1 MSTAYGRALWLPG
14 AWQFS
19 ASAFLA
25 RLPLS
30 MIGLGAV
37 VLISSTTGSYAA
49 AGIVVATFG
58 VVGAI
63 GNVVIGRLADRV
75 GQARL
80 LPALAAV
87 HVATLL
93 GVVALVL
100 GGAPLWSQAALAGL
114 AGFLAPP
121 IGSFV
126 RARWVHVS
134 PDAATLQAGFAL
146 ESIIDELIFTV
157 GPLLTAWLAFSYS
170 LPLPLYVACAFCL
183 SGSIFLAVQRRTQPT
198 VHREHHEHRRS
209 ALLLPGMALLVLA
222 AFGMGVLFGADE
234 VSIVAFTRIAGAPSS
249 SGIVLALWAIGS
261 MLGGLYY
268 GSRHWSAPLP
278 RQGVILFGILACAL
292 AVLPWSTGVV
302 MLAIVT
308 FVAGFLVSPCL
319 IVIFSLSERLV
330 PAAQVTEGLTWAS
343 SALGFGYAAGSA
355 GAGVLLDHAGTV
367 AGFLL
372 TVAAVLGSFVV
383 LLIGQRTMTAHAAST
398 APEEP
403 GTTYVQEPVPGPAP
417 GGIEPQ

>member
-1 MSTAYGRALWLPG
+1 MAHAYVRALRLPG

-19 ASAFLA
+19 ASALLA

-37 VLISSTTGSYAA
+37 VFISSASGSYAA
-49 AGIVVATFG
+49 AGLVVSAFG
-58 VVGAI
+58 IVGAV
-63 GNVVIGRLADRV
+63 GNIVMGRLADRM

-80 LPALAAV
+80 LPALAAL
-87 HVATLL
+87 HVAALL

-100 GGAPLWSQAALAGL
+100 HQAPLWTQAGL
-114 AGFLAPP
+114 AGVAGFLSPP

-134 PDAATLQAGFAL
+134 PDSDALRSGFAI
-146 ESIIDELIFTV
+146 ESIVDEVIFTI
-157 GPLLTAWLAFSYS
+157 GPLLTAWLAYTFA
-170 LPLPLYVACAFCL
+170 LPLPLYVACVFTL
-183 SGSIFLAVQRRTQPT
+183 VGSVILAMLRRTQPT
-198 VHREHHEHRRS
+198 VQQGHHEHRRS

-234 VSIVAFTRIAGAPSS
+234 VTIVAFTRQAGAPSA

-261 MLGGLYY
+261 MIGGLYY
-268 GSRHWSAPLP
+268 GSRHWPSPLP
-278 RQGVILFGILACAL
+278 RQGLILFGVLTCAMAILPL
-292 AVLPWSTGVV
+292 STGIP

-308 FVAGFLVSPCL
+308 FVAGLLVAPCL
-319 IVIFSLSERLV
+319 IIVFSLSERLV

-343 SALGFGYAAGSA
+343 SALGFGYAGGAA
-355 GAGVLLDHAGTV
+355 AAGVLLDRIGTT

-372 TVAAVLGSFVV
+372 TAGAVGGSFLV
-383 LLIGQRTMTAHAAST
+383 LLVGQRTMTVHAAAM
-398 APEEP
+398 APQEP
-403 GTTYVQEPVPGPAP
+403 SVGSVQEPVPGPAP